1 MYIDGTLETTTSH
14 SLAIDSD
21 STSVLEIGRPTGV
34 GTGSEYGDY
43 YAGSLVDVKIYN
55 AALSATEVG
64 VLAENIIPN
73 QATTDNLVA
82 HWKLNEVGT
91 STSTTATDSA
101 GSNNGTLTNF
111 PSSPWYGN
119 KATALAN
126 LYKLRCRQA
135 TATLTIPE
143 LTTKE

>member
-1 MYIDGTLETTTSH
+1 M
-14 SLAIDSD
+14 
-21 STSVLEIGRPTGV
+21 
-34 GTGSEYGDY
+34 
-43 YAGSLVDVKIYN
+43 VDVKIYN

-135 TATLTIPE
+135 TTTLTIPE
-143 LTTKE
+143 LTTKRIFGETNGSTIKATSDLTVTEELEVGGSHTFNANGNTIA